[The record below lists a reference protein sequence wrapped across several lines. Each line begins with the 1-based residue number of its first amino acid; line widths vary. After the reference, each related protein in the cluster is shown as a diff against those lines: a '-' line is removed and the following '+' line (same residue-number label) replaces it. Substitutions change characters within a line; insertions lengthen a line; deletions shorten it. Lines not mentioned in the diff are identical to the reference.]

1 MEILIGRSASAGLIN
16 GGFEDQVL
24 GVGGIVDQVIQGWT
38 TVTGPP
44 DCFAGTMHPEP
55 SFRPQV
61 TEGQNEAFMNVF
73 NGSAAFYQTIV
84 DPGQLSP
91 HTAYTIRFDIGNRD
105 VTDNGNLPN
114 NNMDPFISVRAY
126 FALGTD
132 HLLDFTRHVGGAYEL
147 PMLSLL
153 PEGTYVRDRSF
164 SLDTSTLADLSQSLT
179 VVFLATSTTTIN
191 RGQVDF
197 DNVRLTL
204 ASVPEPSAVVLAGI
218 GVVVLVASA
227 SWTRRS
233 QRSLATV
240 PRRAVGPQVDTP
252 SWDRRLC
259 GTDHVA
265 WAGRTRRR

>member
-1 MEILIGRSASAGLIN
+1 MRTMWLTVGILAVEMLFGRSASAGLIN

-24 GVGGIVDQVIQGWT
+24 GVGGIVDRVIQGWT

-44 DCFAGTMHPEP
+44 DCFAGTVHPDP
-55 SFRPQV
+55 IFRPQV
-61 TEGQNEAFMNVF
+61 TEGQNEAFMNVL

-84 DPGQLSP
+84 DPGQLLP
-91 HTAYTIRFDIGNRD
+91 HTAYTIQFDIGNRD

-114 NNMDPFISVRAY
+114 NDMDPFISVHAY

-132 HLLDFTRHVGGAYEL
+132 HILDFTQHVGGAYDL

-164 SLDTSTLADLSQSLT
+164 TLDTSTLSDLSQSLT
-179 VVFLATSTTTIN
+179 VVFLATSTTTLN

-204 ASVPEPSAVVLAGI
+204 ASVPEPSALVLIGI
-218 GVVVLVASA
+218 GVAVLIASA
-227 SWTRRS
+227 HRTH
-233 QRSLATV
+233 
-240 PRRAVGPQVDTP
+240 RAVG
-252 SWDRRLC
+252 RR
-259 GTDHVA
+259 TAITARNHSKSSA
-265 WAGRTRRR
+265 YSASTSPKRS